1 MILLL
6 QVGRVYSS
14 SSVWFLI
21 HYKRDVASNTRA
33 RKELQ
38 SIQTQHES
46 LIWRH
51 RFCPIDSAQISTF
64 LHVSSHLGFQAIE
77 TGKIVNNIKAC
88 CWKLITILFGFIIV
102 EDFSNFIPIL
112 IFLQWRKDIFTISK
126 FPGIVRLGIYF
137 WPILWI
143 KISDEL
149 WHDLIFSDNER
160 HVTQA
165 LEPDFI
171 QQYSRYPFYKLFAPQ
186 ITVLVNIA
194 CF

>member
-1 MILLL
+1 M
-6 QVGRVYSS
+6 YSS

-51 RFCPIDSAQISTF
+51 RFCPIEIAQIFHFSECF
-64 LHVSSHLGFQAIE
+64 VSFRLSSHRNWKNSQQHQSLLL
-77 TGKIVNNIKAC
+77 KADNYH
-88 CWKLITILFGFIIV
+88 WITILFGFIIV

-137 WPILWI
+137 WPIL
-143 KISDEL
+143 
-149 WHDLIFSDNER
+149 
-160 HVTQA
+160 
-165 LEPDFI
+165 
-171 QQYSRYPFYKLFAPQ
+171 
-186 ITVLVNIA
+186 
-194 CF
+194 